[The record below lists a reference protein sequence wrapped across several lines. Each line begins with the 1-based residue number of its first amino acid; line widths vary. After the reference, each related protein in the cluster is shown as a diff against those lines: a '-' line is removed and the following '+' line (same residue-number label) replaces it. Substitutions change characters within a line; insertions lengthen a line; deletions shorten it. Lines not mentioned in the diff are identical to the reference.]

1 MFDIHC
7 HILPGV
13 DDGARNKAETRD
25 MLEMAYQEGITRI
38 MATPHFDA
46 DMPKD
51 IFNRWNEAYKL
62 TCRIARRIDPKLKI
76 YPGAEIYYDSRIP
89 DLLKKGYPITL
100 NKTRYVLVE
109 FPINI
114 DMTYLSDAT
123 FNLQMAGYYPIV
135 AHIERYQVLQNEK
148 NVKKLV
154 NRGVRLQ
161 VNTSTILGKSGSKLR
176 ASVLNLIQKGYI
188 DIIGTDAH
196 GAKVRRPQAEQAIET
211 LKKRIGP
218 RELELLCRRHFY
230 EIVRGEH

>member
-13 DDGARNKAETRD
+13 DDGARNKAETRK

-51 IFNRWNEAYKL
+51 TFNRWNEAYKQ
-62 TCRIARRIDPKLKI
+62 TCRIARRIDPKFKI

-100 NKTRYVLVE
+100 NKTLYVLVE
-109 FPINI
+109 FPIDT
-114 DMTYLSDAT
+114 DMTYLSDAA

-135 AHIERYQVLQNEK
+135 AHIERYQVLQSEK

-154 NRGVRLQ
+154 SRGVRLQ
-161 VNTSTILGKSGSKLR
+161 VNTSTIIGKSGSKLK
-176 ASVLNLIQKGYI
+176 ASMLDLIQKGYI
-188 DIIGTDAH
+188 DLIGTDAH
-196 GAKVRRPQAEQAIET
+196 GAKVRRPKAEQAIDI
-211 LKKRIGP
+211 LKKRIGS

-230 EIVRGEH
+230 EIVRGEY

>member
-13 DDGARNKAETRD
+13 DDGARNKAETRR
-25 MLEMAYQEGITRI
+25 MLEMAYKEGITRI

-51 IFNRWNEAYKL
+51 IFTRWNEAYKQ
-62 TCRIARRIDPKLKI
+62 TCRIARRIDPKLKV

-100 NKTRYVLVE
+100 NKTLYVLVE
-109 FPINI
+109 FPIDI
-114 DMTYLSDAT
+114 DMTYMVDAT

-148 NVKKLV
+148 NVKTLV

-161 VNTSTILGKSGSKLR
+161 VNTSTILGKSGSKLK
-176 ASVLNLIQKGYI
+176 ASMLDLIEKGYI
-188 DIIGTDAH
+188 DLMGTDAH
-196 GAKVRRPQAEQAIET
+196 GAKVRRPRAKQAIDT
-211 LKKRIGP
+211 LKKKIGP
-218 RELELLCRRHFY
+218 KKIELLCRGHFH
-230 EIVRGEH
+230 EIVRGEY